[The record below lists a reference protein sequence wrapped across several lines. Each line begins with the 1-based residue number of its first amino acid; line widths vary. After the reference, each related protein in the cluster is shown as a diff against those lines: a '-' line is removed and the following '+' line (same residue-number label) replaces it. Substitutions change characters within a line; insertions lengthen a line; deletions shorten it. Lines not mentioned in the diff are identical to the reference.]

1 MYLYKRGLLSLYHF
15 FTIRQKVMKKNIDVL
30 VFLITSALLLFS
42 CGAPRIVY
50 DYDKET
56 DFSKYTSFDFY
67 PELQLYMSHFDS
79 TRVVEQFEKAFLIKG
94 IKRASSPEIFVN
106 ILSEQFEAPSRNS
119 VGIGVGGTGRNVGV
133 GISGQIPLQSNTLT
147 QVFTVE
153 FIDPSKDLLVWEC
166 KYEGRFN
173 INMASEAK
181 EAYFKEVFG
190 KILSRYPPK

>member
-1 MYLYKRGLLSLYHF
+1 MYLYKRGLLSLYYF
-15 FTIRQKVMKKNIDVL
+15 FTIRKKVMKKNIDVL
-30 VFLITSALLLFS
+30 VFLITSALLFFS
-42 CGAPRIVY
+42 CVTPRIVY

-94 IKRASSPEIFVN
+94 IKRESSPEIFVN

-153 FIDPSKDLLVWEC
+153 FIDTSKDLLVWEC

-173 INMASEAK
+173 VNMASEAK
-181 EAYFKEVFG
+181 EAYFKEVFE